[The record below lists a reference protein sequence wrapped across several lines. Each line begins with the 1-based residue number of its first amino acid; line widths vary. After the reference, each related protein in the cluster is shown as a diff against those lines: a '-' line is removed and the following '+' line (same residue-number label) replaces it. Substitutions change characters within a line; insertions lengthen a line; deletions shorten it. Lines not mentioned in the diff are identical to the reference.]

1 MINIEKCR
9 FCANQKYGSDSE
21 ICDSCLSDPFRSS
34 PHFVREGA
42 AEIRERIDDL
52 AKAIGTLTR
61 AGISISMSRRYAEEI
76 LLHLDELEGKR

>member
-9 FCANQKYGSDSE
+9 FCANEKYGSDSE
-21 ICDSCLSDPFRSS
+21 ICDGCLSDPFRQS
-34 PHFVREGA
+34 PHFVREGE
-42 AEIRERIDDL
+42 AEIRERVEAL

-61 AGISISMSRRYAEEI
+61 AGISISMARRYAEEI